1 LKKFIALVVARS
13 KEYYRDRTMLV
24 WTFAFPF
31 VVLLGFA
38 YGYAGKSDPVLKV
51 GFYPSRAAFSE
62 SLKDFLSISQ
72 IQFIDYSDEGLA
84 LGRVR
89 RHQLDLLIQHSPAP
103 GGSQVVYTLN
113 PETDRASLAER
124 LLKSSAPPGQVLER
138 QALTGKKI
146 RYVDWLVPGLMSM
159 NLMFSSLFGVG
170 YVIVRY
176 RKNGVLKR
184 MRATPLSAFEFLSA
198 QVVSRMLLLLITS
211 SLTLFGAMLLIG
223 FRIQGSYFSLMAF
236 IAICSTSLIS
246 IGLLVASRISSE
258 EVADGVLNLMTW
270 PMIFLSGIWFSLDG
284 ASPWVVAISKC
295 LPLTHIVNGMRA
307 ILIEGQRLQSLVP
320 EMLGLSVTA
329 AILIAV
335 GSAIFKWR

>member
-1 LKKFIALVVARS
+1 MNKFIALVVART
-13 KEYYRDRTMLV
+13 KEYYRDRTMLA

-51 GFYPSRAAFSE
+51 GLYPSRSAFE
-62 SLKDFLSISQ
+62 SPLKEFLSIPQ
-72 IQFIDYSDEGLA
+72 IQFIDYADEGLA

-89 RHQLDLLIQHSPAP
+89 RHQLDLLIAFSSAQGA
-103 GGSQVVYTLN
+103 SQLVYTLN

-124 LLKSSAPPGQVLER
+124 LLKNSVPAGQGLER
-138 QALTGKKI
+138 KELTGKKI
-146 RYVDWLVPGLMSM
+146 RYVDWLVPGLICM
-159 NLMFSSLFGVG
+159 NLLFSSLFGVG

-184 MRATPLSAFEFLSA
+184 MRATPITAFEFLSA
-198 QVVSRMLLLLITS
+198 QVVSRMMLLLITS

-223 FRIQGSYFSLMAF
+223 FRIQGSYLSLMAF
-236 IAICSTSLIS
+236 IAVCSTSLIS
-246 IGLLVASRISSE
+246 IGLLVAARISSE

-295 LPLTHIVNGMRA
+295 LPLTHIANGMRA
-307 ILIEGQRLQSLVP
+307 ILIEGQSLSSLAP
-320 EMLGLSVTA
+320 EMLGLSVSA
-329 AILIAV
+329 VILIAV